1 MDSRNRNIVYK
12 VVERFFG
19 DRFPKD
25 VEEEVQR
32 WLVDEKCSF
41 EKIEATQKLWET
53 ININSDKSV
62 YKSLDSL
69 KKKIGLSNPITQKP
83 KIRLQNYI
91 MRVAALLLPLFA
103 ILGTYNYIS
112 KQHVTEE
119 AAIVAQQI
127 EISVPLGEKK
137 QVTLPDSSKVN
148 INSGS
153 VIRYTDP
160 FDEDKR
166 IIELTGEAYFSVRH
180 DSTKPFVVQT
190 KHLDVE
196 VLGTEFD
203 VEAYDEDEST
213 SVLLD
218 EGKVQ
223 VRTSENKLYALDP
236 HQKFVIDNET
246 NEVVIEDVD
255 EDEDNSWTSG
265 ELIFRDVQLKDIV
278 KTLERQFAIKIEVA
292 NPAVLKKKDIFTI
305 KFRKEDS
312 LESVLEIIELV
323 VGDISF
329 KQIEK
334 NKVLME

>member
-12 VVERFFG
+12 VVERFFR
-19 DRFPKD
+19 DQFPKD
-25 VEEEVQR
+25 VEEQVQR
-32 WLVDEKCSF
+32 WLMDERNSF

-62 YKSLDSL
+62 YKSLDSV

-83 KIRLQNYI
+83 KIQLQNYI
-91 MRVAALLLPLFA
+91 MRVAAVLLPLFA
-103 ILGTYNYIS
+103 ILGTYIYIS
-112 KQHVTEE
+112 KQPVTEE
-119 AAIVAQQI
+119 AAIVAQQV
-127 EISVPLGEKK
+127 EIHVPLGEKK
-137 QVTLPDSSKVN
+137 QAVLPDSSIVN

-153 VIRYTDP
+153 TIRYTDP
-160 FDEDKR
+160 FAEDKR
-166 IIELTGEAYFSVRH
+166 IIELTGEAYFSVKH
-180 DSTKPFVVQT
+180 DSTKPFIVQT

-203 VEAYDEDEST
+203 VEAYDEDDNT

-255 EDEDNSWTSG
+255 EEDDNSWTSG
-265 ELIFRDVQLKDIV
+265 ELIFRDVRLKDIV

-292 NPAVLKKKDIFTI
+292 DPTVLKKKDIFTI

-312 LESVLEIIELV
+312 LENVLEIIELV